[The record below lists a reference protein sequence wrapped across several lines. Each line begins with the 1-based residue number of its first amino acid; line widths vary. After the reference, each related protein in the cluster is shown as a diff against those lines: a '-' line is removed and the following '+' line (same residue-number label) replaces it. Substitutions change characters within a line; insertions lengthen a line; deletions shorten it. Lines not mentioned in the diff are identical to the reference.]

1 MTATIEAAEGRWRE
15 ILPALGVPLK
25 VLNGKHQPCPSCGG
39 KDRFRFTDVR
49 GHGDYFCS
57 QCGSGKGLQLLC
69 LLNGWDFKRAMTE
82 VDAIIGNLPT
92 FRSSAAKPQWR
103 ASRAELNELWQSG
116 REITPEDPAGVYLA
130 SRGLSADGLH
140 KALRFVPRLQHYP
153 TKTVHPGM
161 IALFSDAT
169 GRAKQ
174 IQRLY
179 LSKLGKK
186 ADIEPNRMFMPGDMP
201 EGGAIRL
208 GLPYE
213 TMGVCEGVETALAA
227 SMRFGHPVWA
237 TTSEVLLQKWVPPR
251 EAKRIVVYGDN
262 DQNFVGQRAA
272 YGLAARLVHDAV
284 KDKIDLQVKVRV
296 PREPGLDWAD
306 AGASE

>member
-69 LLNGWDFKRAMTE
+69 LLNGWDFKRAMHE
-82 VDAIIGNLPT
+82 VDGIIGNLPPPRPRRT
-92 FRSSAAKPQWR
+92 WVPTPAALR
-103 ASRAELNELWQSG
+103 ALYQASQPIADS
-116 REITPEDPAGVYLA
+116 DPVARYLACRGVYGAPLPEKVVRFA
-130 SRGLSADGLH
+130 PELRHGRSDG
-140 KALRFVPRLQHYP
+140 R
-153 TKTVHPGM
+153 HPAM
-161 IALFSDAT
+161 IAVFSAPDGKAGT
-169 GRAKQ
+169 IHRTYLTHDGR
-174 IQRLY
+174 
-179 LSKLGKK
+179 K
-186 ADIEPNRMFMPGDMP
+186 ADLDPVRKFMPGP
-201 EGGAIRL
+201 IPVGGAIRL
-208 GLPYE
+208 GPVAG
-213 TMGVCEGVETALAA
+213 TMGVAEGIETALAA
-227 SMRFGHPVWA
+227 SQRFGHPVWA

-262 DQNFVGQRAA
+262 DQNFVGQTAA
-272 YGLAARLVHDAV
+272 YALAKRLVHDAA

-306 AGASE
+306 GGASE